1 MNALPLPFVASEPP
15 NGRVPDATRGAPT
28 GARAWRV
35 KACMYTRRMPRMQ
48 VYLPTDLYEIVKQ
61 RRLPASELLQAAVR
75 AEVRRRK
82 LQSASR
88 RYTAELAAEV
98 GQPADRERA
107 RAAAVA
113 QRIAGRTDRKAG

>member
-1 MNALPLPFVASEPP
+1 
-15 NGRVPDATRGAPT
+15 
-28 GARAWRV
+28 
-35 KACMYTRRMPRMQ
+35 MYTRRMPRMQ